1 MTASLPNRVGMRP
14 RTHRG
19 LPHQQLDQ
27 QPLDDAIGA
36 KLAARLFALDGV
48 MERPSGISV
57 PGARA
62 LVLRDGALGPSGAFM
77 IDREFAHVHP
87 LPDQSLHITLPDSR
101 AQQAIE
107 AGWAEYHPFVV
118 SGQLPPT
125 HVMVYAP
132 RDHVELEVVYGLV
145 YESYRFARGE
155 EQRTTAE

>member
-1 MTASLPNRVGMRP
+1 MTASLPHRAGMRP

-19 LPHQQLDQ
+19 LPHQQIDQ
-27 QPLDDAIGA
+27 QPLGDAIGA
-36 KLAARLFALDGV
+36 KLVARLFALDGV
-48 MERPSGISV
+48 IERPSGISV

-77 IDREFAHVHP
+77 IGREFAHVHP

-107 AGWAEYHPFVV
+107 AGWAEYHPLVE
-118 SGQLPPT
+118 SGQLPRT

-132 RDHVELEVVYGLV
+132 RDEVELEVVYGLV

-155 EQRTTAE
+155 EQRMTAK